1 MELNDGEEHEL
12 EQLALSQE
20 DRDRLRNLLRDLEDL
35 ARHDEGAEARYAL
48 GRWIQR
54 FRNALDDVR
63 DVVEV
68 LARRTAS
75 FPGCD
80 FPTQR
85 MPQDARQNTDLM
97 VWANQF
103 TVVCLDIA
111 EDLTS
116 RGMTLE
122 RRWAQPTAG
131 GGPGPGGSRAAALPR
146 EPRQRSRS
154 RTSRGPRR
162 TGRSSPS
169 SASRGGGGSAGSMAG
184 DPHGDDSS
192 FVQRLQPEEARRL
205 REQGVRK
212 DCVDA
217 LGRLL
222 GTLAELQEGTVE
234 VGDLQ
239 QHEVTWCVA
248 ALEETLQSAQR
259 VTSLLEEI
267 VQSRLGAPLS
277 MPTGEGRGDVNQLC
291 HETVTL
297 VARNFLDVAMNR
309 LADTWLDPE
318 TLPASMQTTREGD
331 VVGRVRDRSRSRDH
345 AGTGGSGVVASADAA
360 AGLER
365 GAPSLTTDTVTED
378 VDLEALFQLPVQLP
392 DRLPAPRMG
401 VKLCGVAGV
410 ASSRMV
416 ATLIGVGACTLCGTA
431 CTVGRWV
438 VHTVTCA
445 SSSVTWRGGRST
457 CCTTWS
463 TACST
468 ACWTTCTA
476 ICTATCTA
484 GTSRVGECS
493 SRWGVPVALC
503 PGFLPCPLVV
513 ANDGGGNGGL
523 AVDFLANSWDEPSW
537 TSSLASLCCPAV
549 RFTGRSTCRG
559 F

>member
-122 RRWAQPTAG
+122 RRWTQPTAG

-169 SASRGGGGSAGSMAG
+169 SASRGGGGSAGSTAG

-212 DCVDA
+212 DCIDA

-222 GTLAELQEGTVE
+222 GTLAELQEGTAE

-259 VTSLLEEI
+259 VTSLLEEV

-277 MPTGEGRGDVNQLC
+277 MPTGEGHGDVNQLC

-331 VVGRVRDRSRSRDH
+331 AVGRVRDRSRSRDR
-345 AGTGGSGVVASADAA
+345 AGTGGSGVVASSSSADAA

-378 VDLEALFQLPVQLP
+378 MALFQLPAHLP
-392 DRLPAPRMG
+392 DRLPASLVG
-401 VKLCGVAGV
+401 VNLGGVDGV
-410 ASSRMV
+410 ASSSDGGYADRGSCV
-416 ATLIGVGACTLCGTA
+416 HSLRDCLYGGK
-431 CTVGRWV
+431 VGRP
-438 VHTVTCA
+438 H
-445 SSSVTWRGGRST
+445 
-457 CCTTWS
+457 
-463 TACST
+463 
-468 ACWTTCTA
+468 
-476 ICTATCTA
+476 
-484 GTSRVGECS
+484 
-493 SRWGVPVALC
+493 
-503 PGFLPCPLVV
+503 
-513 ANDGGGNGGL
+513 
-523 AVDFLANSWDEPSW
+523 
-537 TSSLASLCCPAV
+537 
-549 RFTGRSTCRG
+549 
-559 F
+559 

>member
-122 RRWAQPTAG
+122 RRWTQPTAG

-169 SASRGGGGSAGSMAG
+169 SASRGGGGSAGSTAG

-212 DCVDA
+212 DCIDA

-222 GTLAELQEGTVE
+222 GTLAELQEGTAE

-259 VTSLLEEI
+259 VTSLLEEV

-277 MPTGEGRGDVNQLC
+277 MPTGEGHGDVNQLC

-331 VVGRVRDRSRSRDH
+331 AVGRVRDRSRSRDR
-345 AGTGGSGVVASADAA
+345 AGTGGSGVVASSSSADAA

-365 GAPSLTTDTVTED
+365 GVPSLTTDTVTED
-378 VDLEALFQLPVQLP
+378 MALFQLPAHLP
-392 DRLPAPRMG
+392 DRLPASLVG
-401 VKLCGVAGV
+401 VNLGGVDGV

-416 ATLIGVGACTLCGTA
+416 VMLTGVRACTLCGTA

-438 VHTVTCA
+438 VHTDTGAVP
-445 SSSVTWRGGRST
+445 SVTWRGGRST
-457 CCTTWS
+457 CCTTWP
-463 TACST
+463 TASWTTCT
-468 ACWTTCTA
+468 ASWTTCTA

-484 GTSRVGECS
+484 GTTKGEECS
-493 SRWGVPVALC
+493 SCWGVPVALR
-503 PGFLPCPLVV
+503 PGCLPCPLVG
-513 ANDGGGNGGL
+513 AYDG
-523 AVDFLANSWDEPSW
+523 V
-537 TSSLASLCCPAV
+537 
-549 RFTGRSTCRG
+549 
-559 F
+559 